1 VPAKKKQS
9 STRRSAWA
17 LTWLL
22 MCVTLIALSGCGAS
36 KSTNAIDTPTPPEP
50 QHVPEPFTHHQQLV
64 EQGASLILSDGCSA
78 CHLDKTTHA
87 LGPNF
92 ASFAGHDVTLADG
105 RHVLVDEHFVQE
117 ALLHPTKNPIAGYD
131 PELMLTAIEHLHLSS
146 RPEQVAALAAFIEQM
161 GPEPG

>member
-1 VPAKKKQS
+1 MPAKKKQS
-9 STRRSAWA
+9 STRSTWIVAA
-17 LTWLL
+17 LLTS
-22 MCVTLIALSGCGAS
+22 VILIALSGCGAS
-36 KSTNAIDTPTPPEP
+36 KSTSAVDSPTPPEP
-50 QHVPEPFTHHQQLV
+50 QHAPEPFTHHQQLV

-78 CHLDKTTHA
+78 CHLDKTTPA

-105 RHVLVDEHFVQE
+105 RHVLVDEHFVRE

-131 PELMLTAIEHLHLSS
+131 PALMLTAVEHLHLSS

>member
-1 VPAKKKQS
+1 
-9 STRRSAWA
+9 
-17 LTWLL
+17 
-22 MCVTLIALSGCGAS
+22 
-36 KSTNAIDTPTPPEP
+36 
-50 QHVPEPFTHHQQLV
+50 
-64 EQGASLILSDGCSA
+64 LILSDGCSA

-92 ASFAGHDVTLADG
+92 ASFAGHDVKLADG
-105 RHVLVDEHFVQE
+105 RHVLVDERFVRE

-131 PELMLTAIEHLHLSS
+131 PALMLTATEHLHLSS